1 MWGGGNFIT
10 ESRPTNFHTFTTRKV
25 LVGDDTPEN
34 YREVTAAQRKTIEA
48 NDAAFEQPSEEL
60 IQQWMATG
68 RNSDLL
74 EHTAYNHLTGF
85 FEKGTLKDI
94 TAGEARRILLYGCYR
109 NNRYNPATRINFAL
123 DKQYFFADGAPA
135 DAFYRDGIIHEAC
148 VPGGLQIQAEPT
160 RWFTSC
166 PKLRRIYG
174 SINISW
180 GDGKMWNNIFRD
192 LPMLEDIWLFN
203 LAVSLNF
210 SDSPMLS
217 HTSLA
222 YIIAEKTKNV
232 AITILVH
239 PDVFAKLNDETNTEW
254 HQLLL
259 DAADKQ
265 ITFATT

>member
-1 MWGGGNFIT
+1 
-10 ESRPTNFHTFTTRKV
+10 
-25 LVGDDTPEN
+25 
-34 YREVTAAQRKTIEA
+34 
-48 NDAAFEQPSEEL
+48 
-60 IQQWMATG
+60 
-68 RNSDLL
+68 
-74 EHTAYNHLTGF
+74 
-85 FEKGTLKDI
+85 
-94 TAGEARRILLYGCYR
+94 
-109 NNRYNPATRINFAL
+109 
-123 DKQYFFADGAPA
+123 
-135 DAFYRDGIIHEAC
+135 
-148 VPGGLQIQAEPT
+148 
-160 RWFTSC
+160 
-166 PKLRRIYG
+166 
-174 SINISW
+174 
-180 GDGKMWNNIFRD
+180 MWNNIFRD